1 VPQAA
6 GAVASGGIAGAV
18 FWSVMLPV
26 DGAKT
31 RIQAAVPGG
40 VDDVGVWA
48 HLRRVRAWMMPF
60 CVEA

>member
-1 VPQAA
+1 
-6 GAVASGGIAGAV
+6 VASGGIAGAV